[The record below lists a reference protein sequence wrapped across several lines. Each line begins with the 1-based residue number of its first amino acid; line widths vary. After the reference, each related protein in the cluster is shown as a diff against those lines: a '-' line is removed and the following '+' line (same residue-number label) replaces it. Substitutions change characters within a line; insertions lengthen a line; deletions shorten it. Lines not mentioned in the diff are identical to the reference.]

1 MITWVVEV
9 CIKVFPVQ
17 IETKLTSCSAAIQNC
32 RERIYTD
39 NSENRHPKGWISE
52 MFSNYQIEDGFT
64 EQDELWDPKLRES
77 IPHFRARAR
86 DVLDRIFAP
95 ENASVKCT

>member
-1 MITWVVEV
+1 M
-9 CIKVFPVQ
+9 
-17 IETKLTSCSAAIQNC
+17 
-32 RERIYTD
+32 YTD

-64 EQDELWDPKLRES
+64 EKDELWNPDLEETFPR
-77 IPHFRARAR
+77 FRARAR

-95 ENASVKCT
+95 ENASVKCTYSIASNFPFNT